1 MIKVYVSRFDR
12 EVDSEPHLE
21 CYEIEQTPQMKV
33 LDAINAI
40 NEKYDAD
47 ISIRSSCR
55 AGQCGSCGIL
65 FNGNGA
71 LACQKDIKDG
81 AIIEPQ
87 NFPVIK
93 DLIVDKSQIE
103 QEVKDLQL
111 SLNPQRHDD
120 DLNENLTPENIKNT
134 KKVRSCIEC
143 YSCFATCP
151 VIKFI
156 KTKFGGP
163 YIMRYLSKF
172 ESDPRDEFDRL
183 DESLKE
189 GLYKCTSCGKC
200 KAVCPKDIN
209 TFGDAI
215 ERLREIACKEGK
227 GPLPE
232 HVAFK
237 ENVEKTGR
245 SIKAEGPSF
254 IEEVKN
260 DNGSK
265 IALFTGCMVDNKLHH
280 IGEALIDVLEANGI
294 TIDIP
299 EGQVCCGSP
308 LIRTGQTDMVQEL
321 VDKNNEVFRDYDTV
335 LTICAGCGSTLK
347 NDHPKYGSNLNVMD
361 ISEFLV
367 DKLDT
372 DKMKEVNTTVT
383 WHDPCHLGRGQGIKG
398 QPRDILEQ
406 IPGVTFKEMKYPCQC
421 CGAGGG
427 IKAGHPEIA
436 MTLAKEK
443 AKMIEDTGAES
454 VITICPFCQY
464 NIQDGLDAID
474 REDIKAMNII
484 ELLQLAYQK
493 D

>member
-1 MIKVYVSRFDR
+1 
-12 EVDSEPHLE
+12 
-21 CYEIEQTPQMKV
+21 
-33 LDAINAI
+33 
-40 NEKYDAD
+40 
-47 ISIRSSCR
+47 
-55 AGQCGSCGIL
+55 
-65 FNGNGA
+65 
-71 LACQKDIKDG
+71 
-81 AIIEPQ
+81 
-87 NFPVIK
+87 
-93 DLIVDKSQIE
+93 
-103 QEVKDLQL
+103 
-111 SLNPQRHDD
+111 
-120 DLNENLTPENIKNT
+120 
-134 KKVRSCIEC
+134 
-143 YSCFATCP
+143 
-151 VIKFI
+151 
-156 KTKFGGP
+156 
-163 YIMRYLSKF
+163 
-172 ESDPRDEFDRL
+172 
-183 DESLKE
+183 
-189 GLYKCTSCGKC
+189 
-200 KAVCPKDIN
+200 
-209 TFGDAI
+209 
-215 ERLREIACKEGK
+215 
-227 GPLPE
+227 
-232 HVAFK
+232 
-237 ENVEKTGR
+237 
-245 SIKAEGPSF
+245 
-254 IEEVKN
+254 
-260 DNGSK
+260 
-265 IALFTGCMVDNKLHH
+265 MVDNKLHH
-280 IGEALIDVLEANGI
+280 VGEALIDVLEANGI

-321 VDKNNEVFRDYDTV
+321 VDKNNKVFRDYDTV

-372 DKMKEVNTTVT
+372 DKMKELNTTVT

>member
-237 ENVEKTGR
+237 ENIEKTGR

-299 EGQVCCGSP
+299 EG
-308 LIRTGQTDMVQEL
+308 
-321 VDKNNEVFRDYDTV
+321 
-335 LTICAGCGSTLK
+335 
-347 NDHPKYGSNLNVMD
+347 
-361 ISEFLV
+361 
-367 DKLDT
+367 
-372 DKMKEVNTTVT
+372 T
-383 WHDPCHLGRGQGIKG
+383 WHDPCHLGSGQGIKG
-398 QPRDILEQ
+398 QPRDILKQ

>member
-1 MIKVYVSRFDR
+1 M
-12 EVDSEPHLE
+12 
-21 CYEIEQTPQMKV
+21 
-33 LDAINAI
+33 
-40 NEKYDAD
+40 
-47 ISIRSSCR
+47 
-55 AGQCGSCGIL
+55 
-65 FNGNGA
+65 
-71 LACQKDIKDG
+71 
-81 AIIEPQ
+81 
-87 NFPVIK
+87 
-93 DLIVDKSQIE
+93 
-103 QEVKDLQL
+103 
-111 SLNPQRHDD
+111 
-120 DLNENLTPENIKNT
+120 NLT
-134 KKVRSCIEC
+134 
-143 YSCFATCP
+143 
-151 VIKFI
+151 
-156 KTKFGGP
+156 
-163 YIMRYLSKF
+163 
-172 ESDPRDEFDRL
+172 
-183 DESLKE
+183 ESLKE

-237 ENVEKTGR
+237 ENIEKTGR

-372 DKMKEVNTTVT
+372 DKMKKLNTTVT